1 MPHNEPPPP
10 ALLIF
15 GEQSRFL
22 REQRGISRG
31 ELAARIPY
39 SESMIA
45 MVERSERPPQPA
57 YIVAVDDALGAQG
70 LLKQLARHVAE
81 RDHPAWAQDYVDL
94 QATALALH
102 VYSTHILHGLLQTEG
117 YARAVLRSVRPSM
130 EDKAI
135 ERSVQARLATQSL
148 LTRTPACRLTFVLE
162 ESCLRKRIGG
172 DAVREGQLSHLIK
185 LAQLHNVQLQIMPDA
200 REAHAGVDGP
210 MTLLETPEH
219 RTVGYVEGQRGSYF
233 VAQPDD
239 VSVMSHVYG
248 TLRAQALDPEASVH
262 LIRGLLEG
270 DS

>member
-1 MPHNEPPPP
+1 MPPNDHPPP

-102 VYSTHILHGLLQTEG
+102 VYVAHFLHGLLQTEE
-117 YARAVLRSVRPSM
+117 YARAVFRSRRPSL
-130 EDKAI
+130 EDGAI
-135 ERSVQARLATQSL
+135 ERNVQARLATQSL
-148 LTRTPACRLTFVLE
+148 HTRKPYCRLTFVLE
-162 ESCLRKRIGG
+162 ECVVRRMLGG
-172 DAVREGQLSHLIK
+172 RDVREGQLK
-185 LAQLHNVQLQIMPDA
+185 RLAELSRLHKVQLQIMPEA
-200 REAHAGVDGP
+200 RECHAGVDGP
-210 MTLLETPEH
+210 MTLLETPDH
-219 RTVGYVEGQRGSYF
+219 RTMGYVEGQQGGYF
-233 VAQPDD
+233 VTSPED
-239 VSVMSHVYG
+239 VSVMSHRYG
-248 TLRAQALDPEASVH
+248 ALRAQALDTEASLD
-262 LIRGLLEG
+262 LIQRLLAGEV
-270 DS
+270 

>member
-117 YARAVLRSVRPSM
+117 YARAVFRCLRPNLS
-130 EDKAI
+130 EDAV
-135 ERSVQARLATQSL
+135 ERSVQARLATQQL
-148 LTRTPACRLTFVLE
+148 LTRTPSCRLTFVLE
-162 ESCLRKRIGG
+162 ESILRRTIGG
-172 DAVREGQLSHLIK
+172 SAVRDTQLKKLLVVGQLPH
-185 LAQLHNVQLQIMPDA
+185 VQLQILLHS
-200 REAHAGVDGP
+200 RETHAGLDGP
-210 MTLLETPEH
+210 MSLLETPDH
-219 RTVGYVEGQRGSYF
+219 HTVGYVEGQRGSYF
-233 VAQPDD
+233 LTAPEDI
-239 VSVMSHVYG
+239 SVMSHRYG
-248 TLRAQALDPEASVH
+248 SLRAQALDTEASLE
-262 LIRGLLEG
+262 LIQQLLAGEA
-270 DS
+270 